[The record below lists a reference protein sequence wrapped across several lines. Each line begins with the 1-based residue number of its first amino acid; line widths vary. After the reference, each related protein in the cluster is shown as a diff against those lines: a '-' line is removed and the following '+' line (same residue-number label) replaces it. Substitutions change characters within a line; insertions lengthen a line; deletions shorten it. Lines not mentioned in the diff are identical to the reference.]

1 MHLTFKNRELS
12 FLASVEFSV
21 IEIQERNL
29 NDLYESHIKK
39 KFNLL
44 IQENFRTKLNL
55 SESK

>member
-1 MHLTFKNRELS
+1 MFLTFKNRKLS
-12 FLASVEFSV
+12 FLVSVEFSV
-21 IEIQERNL
+21 TEIQERNL

-44 IQENFRTKLNL
+44 IQENFRTKLNF